1 MEVSNRYLDTQGCC
15 SEERITMESYVN
27 IHSTEIAVGV
37 TKINE
42 VKMGKYTNLGEKKA
56 KGRMIKDK

>member
-1 MEVSNRYLDTQGCC
+1 MFRRENHNGV
-15 SEERITMESYVN
+15 IYVN

-56 KGRMIKDK
+56 KGRMIKDKWYAKEENKN